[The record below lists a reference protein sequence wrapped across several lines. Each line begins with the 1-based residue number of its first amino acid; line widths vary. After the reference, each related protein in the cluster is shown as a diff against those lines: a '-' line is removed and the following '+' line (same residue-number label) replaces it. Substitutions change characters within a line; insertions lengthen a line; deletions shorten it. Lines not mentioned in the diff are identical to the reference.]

1 MKLYITLFAATLSVL
16 VTTSFAQE
24 IKYADL
30 TTINKASDNYTSY
43 VSKDGAVY
51 KIGDRLT
58 IGKASAGTIFNY
70 IFEGDGIVIAMK
82 NLPAVAS
89 GKETEIKKIIV
100 SGNKRVGYTV
110 SFRAKGATGFVNLSI
125 LIESAIETGEIKS
138 FGMTSDE
145 ALAELKKSKDKLD
158 LGLISQKQYDSLKV
172 TLSKFIR

>member
-1 MKLYITLFAATLSVL
+1 MKLHITLCVATLLL
-16 VTTSFAQE
+16 VSPLFAQE
-24 IKYADL
+24 IRYTDL
-30 TTINKASDNYTSY
+30 ATVTKASDNYTSY

-82 NLPAVAS
+82 NLPAIAS
-89 GKETEIKKIIV
+89 GKETEIKKIFV
-100 SGNKRVGYTV
+100 AGNKRVGYTV
-110 SFRAKGATGFVNLSI
+110 SFRTKGVTGLANFSI
-125 LIESAIETGEIKS
+125 LVENAIETGEIKS

-158 LGLISQKQYDSLKV
+158 LGLITQKQYDSLKV
-172 TLSKFIR
+172 ALSKFIR